1 MICIIDYKI
10 GNIISVKNALIKAGL
25 SCTIS
30 SDPKIIK
37 DSTAI
42 VLPGV
47 GSFQKGMENLRNLN
61 LIKIL
66 DEEILEKKKKVLG
79 ICLGFQLMAKRGYE
93 HGNYEGLGWI
103 DCEVVKINSNKLR
116 LPHIGWNN
124 VKINQKEEKLL
135 DGMKNDLLFYFNHS
149 YCISE
154 VKDKFFIK
162 ILTANYG
169 SEFIVAGKKNNIIG
183 IQPHPEKSQIN
194 GIKFLQNCFKN

>member
-1 MICIIDYKI
+1 
-10 GNIISVKNALIKAGL
+10 
-25 SCTIS
+25 
-30 SDPKIIK
+30 
-37 DSTAI
+37 
-42 VLPGV
+42 
-47 GSFQKGMENLRNLN
+47 
-61 LIKIL
+61 
-66 DEEILEKKKKVLG
+66 
-79 ICLGFQLMAKRGYE
+79 MAKRGYE

-124 VKINQKEEKLL
+124 VKINQKEERLL

-154 VKDKFFIK
+154 VKDKFFTK